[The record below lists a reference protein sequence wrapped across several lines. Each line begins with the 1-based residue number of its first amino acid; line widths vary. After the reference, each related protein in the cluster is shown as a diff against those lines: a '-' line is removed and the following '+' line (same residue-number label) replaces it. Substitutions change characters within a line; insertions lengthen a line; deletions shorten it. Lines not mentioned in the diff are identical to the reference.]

1 MARVRVIP
9 AICSFASNLSKVPVM
24 TRDTAYIPAL
34 RFYSLTRIF
43 DPLLR
48 ALLKDEKFRGRLI
61 TQADIK
67 SDQCVLDIG
76 CGTGTLALLIN
87 RAVPGAKI
95 VGIDGDPD
103 ILRIARDK
111 AARADVDITF
121 IEGLAHEVPL
131 PSASCD
137 CVVSSLVLHH
147 LTTES
152 KRGMLTE
159 VFRLLR
165 PGGTLHIADWGQAQN
180 LLMRAAFFWVQLL
193 DGFETTADSVGGR
206 LIALLVEAGFANVRE
221 THHEMTLL
229 GTLSLYEATRL

>member
-1 MARVRVIP
+1 MRAIP
-9 AICSFASNLSKVPVM
+9 AICYFESNLSEAPVM

-34 RFYSLTRIF
+34 RFSFLTRIF

-48 ALLKDEKFRGRLI
+48 ALLKDEKFRARLI

-67 SDQCVLDIG
+67 SDQRVLDIG

-87 RAVPGAKI
+87 KAVPGAKI

-111 AARADVDITF
+111 TARAGADITF
-121 IEGLAHEVPL
+121 IEGLAYEVPL

-180 LLMRAAFFWVQLL
+180 LLMRAAFFGVQLL
-193 DGFETTADSVGGR
+193 DGFETTADSVGGQ
-206 LIALLVEAGFANVRE
+206 LVSLLVETGFAKVQE

-229 GTLSLYEATRL
+229 GTLSLYKATRL